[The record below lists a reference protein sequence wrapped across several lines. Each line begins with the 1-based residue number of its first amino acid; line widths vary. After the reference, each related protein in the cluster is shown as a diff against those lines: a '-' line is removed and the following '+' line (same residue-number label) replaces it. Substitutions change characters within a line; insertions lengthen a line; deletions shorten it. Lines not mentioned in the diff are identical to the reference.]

1 MKPSEYPLSSEVK
14 PEAGYVSTTM
24 APSSVVPEL
33 SESTSVGGGQAQ
45 AQSGDK

>member
-14 PEAGYVSTTM
+14 PEAGYTSSTM
-24 APSSVVPEL
+24 SPSSVVLEL
-33 SESTSVGGGQAQ
+33 SESTTTGAPAQ

>member
-14 PEAGYVSTTM
+14 PEAGYVSTM
-24 APSSVVPEL
+24 MSPSPVVNEL
-33 SESTSVGGGQAQ
+33 SESVTAGSAP